1 MELYKK
7 ELADHLNS
15 KRFLLIFALLFF
27 VSAVSTINA
36 VSNISETITEETK
49 FVFLKLYS
57 TGSDSLYSFG
67 TFLAY
72 LGPLAGIAL
81 GFDAINNERSLGTLN
96 RLSSQPIYRDS
107 IINAK
112 FMAGATV
119 IFCTVMFMGLC
130 VSGYGL
136 IMIGIPPSAEE
147 IVRAL
152 VFLLLTVVYI
162 SFWLALA
169 TAFSVICRHAAT
181 SAIAGIAIWLFV
193 TMFFGLITRGIAN
206 AMYPVSD
213 NSDTARVV
221 ENFTLYLQLSRFSP
235 YFLFTEAAT
244 TILDPSIRSIGIVTT
259 EQMSGA
265 LSAPLDL
272 MQSMLLIWPHLA
284 VTVALAIVSFAVAY
298 VKFMRQEIRS

>member
-27 VSAVSTINA
+27 VSAISAYNA
-36 VSNISETITEETK
+36 VSNISETITENTK

-57 TGSDSLYSFG
+57 TGTASLYSFA

-81 GFDAINNERSLGTLN
+81 GFDAINNERALGTLN
-96 RLSSQPIYRDS
+96 RLSAQPIYRDS

-119 IFCTVMFMGLC
+119 IFCTVMFLGLG

-136 IMIGIPPSAEE
+136 AVIGVPPSGEE

-152 VFLLLTVVYI
+152 VFLLLSAVYI
-162 SFWLALA
+162 SFWLALS
-169 TAFSVICRHAAT
+169 TVFSVICRHAAT
-181 SAIAGIAIWLFV
+181 SAIAGIALWLFFS
-193 TMFFGLITRGIAN
+193 MFLRLVAQGIAN
-206 AMYPVSD
+206 SVHPLNE
-213 NSDTARVV
+213 NSTVAQQV
-221 ENFTLYLQLSRFSP
+221 ENYVLYLSLIRLSP

-244 TILDPSIRSIGIVTT
+244 TILDPSIRSIGIVTS

-272 MQSMLLIWPHLA
+272 EQSLLLIWPHLVVMA
-284 VTVALAIVSFAVAY
+284 ALAIVSFTVAY
-298 VKFMRQEIRS
+298 VKFMRQEIRA